1 MEVEAVN
8 GRANSRLAATKK
20 TDDTNS
26 STIVPEQLMFLLII
40 GRQYTAM
47 YSIYTMYV
55 YIYIHIVYND
65 AGHVHVYI
73 PIIIYIC
80 VPVSM
85 SF

>member
-1 MEVEAVN
+1 MVIFHSYVNVYQRVSCMEVEAVN
-8 GRANSRLAATKK
+8 GRANS
-20 TDDTNS
+20 
-26 STIVPEQLMFLLII
+26 QLMFLLII

-55 YIYIHIVYND
+55 YIYRVYND

-73 PIIIYIC
+73 PIIIIIHCIY
-80 VPVSM
+80 VSVSM